1 MRKFLVACTLMLA
14 LCGLGATAQT
24 DSAAVAAKVD
34 SCIALFFSN
43 YQCDYRPTT
52 PVGYE
57 RSVFNDSLR
66 TLDIYVREGFAGQV
80 FTPEKVAAAYE
91 QLRSYLVEPY
101 NNYNVRLVGFGREI
115 SELVPNIYRRQKDA
129 SRLWTKANR
138 EGEAW
143 VRNISRPIT
152 AEKGLQG
159 THLTVWPSHG
169 RYYDHAKGV
178 WRWQRPNLW
187 CTTEDMFTCSIVV
200 PYLLPMLERAGAVV
214 YCPRERDWHTEEVLG
229 HIAADSA
236 AFYPDLSAAGDY
248 AVYVRYPFADNAA
261 ADALYT
267 VRHGGVETHIRV
279 NQQIGGGVW
288 VYIGN
293 FYFTEGQSSANAV
306 SLSGATNSGGVVLPS
321 EVRIGGGFGSIER
334 GGQLSGLPRFL
345 EGSRYFAEYSGF
357 PQAVY
362 DTKDGFNDYA
372 DDINSRSNMVNW
384 LAGGSPYLP
393 DTIGLRVPMELS
405 LAVHSD
411 AGYFKDN
418 RPFGTLTI
426 YTINGDNGAD
436 TLRSGVNRMA
446 NSDLASLIQ
455 VDVCRDLS
463 AAIKCD
469 WQRRSIFNR
478 DYSESRKPEIPSAI
492 IETMS
497 HQNFQDMIYGHD
509 PNFKRILARSIYKS
523 ITRFVASQHAHDYI
537 IQPLPVTHFRADAMN
552 GKVRLSWRAQA
563 DSLEPSAIPTA
574 FVLYS
579 ARENEDFDNGVLI
592 IPENGVKV
600 EHFVDVEPNKLY
612 RFKVTACND
621 GGESEDSEILTAL
634 VAKKPEE
641 NADNADGNK
650 TNNAEKENYSEES
663 VLIVNGFTRLS
674 APAVVEGERDGK
686 KLLGFDINTD
696 IGVPYINTAEYC
708 GAQIEFNS
716 DKIGREGE
724 GALGFSGSELEGRV
738 IAGNN
743 FDYPYIHALALRTD
757 HGGRSI
763 SSCSMEALLDDGA
776 LNADLALVDII
787 FGLQK
792 DDGRSSIIDYKTF
805 TPRLRTLLADY
816 LKHGGNLLV
825 SGAYIGSDMLAPDEQ
840 KYTATTLKYHHE
852 RKTCESQLS
861 IGGTHFSLV
870 NEWNPYRYA
879 VQFTDVLTPTKGGEM
894 FAKYADNSCAGVSTD
909 NVVVLGFPFE
919 AVNDADDRRVIMNCV
934 VQKLI
939 YKF

>member
-1 MRKFLVACTLMLA
+1 MRNIIFVFTLLLA
-14 LCGLGATAQT
+14 LSRLGASAQI

-34 SCIALFFSN
+34 SCIALFFNN
-43 YQCDYRPTT
+43 YQCDFRPST
-52 PVGYE
+52 PMGYD
-57 RSVFNDSLR
+57 RSVLNDSLR
-66 TLDIYVREGFAGQV
+66 TLDVYVKDGFAGQV
-80 FTPEKVAAAYE
+80 FTPEKVSSAYE
-91 QLRSYLVEPY
+91 QLRACLPEPY
-101 NNYNVRLVGFGREI
+101 NNYNVRLIGFGREI
-115 SELVPNIYRRQKDA
+115 SEFVPNIYRSVKDT
-129 SRLWTKANR
+129 SRLWPAHKNVG
-138 EGEAW
+138 GEW
-143 VRNISRPIT
+143 TRNISRPIDVRR
-152 AEKGLQG
+152 GLQG
-159 THLTVWPSHG
+159 VHLTVWPSHG
-169 RYYDHAKGV
+169 RYFDHAKGV

-187 CTTEDMFTCSIVV
+187 CTTEDMFTFSIVV

-214 YCPRERDWHTEEVLG
+214 YCPRERDWHTEEMIG
-229 HIAADSA
+229 RIAADSA

-563 DSLEPSAIPTA
+563 DSLEPSAIPSAFIVYTA
-574 FVLYS
+574 Q
-579 ARENEDFDNGVLI
+579 ENEDFDNGVVINAHDVTVNDLGAG
-592 IPENGVKV
+592 ENGHENVY
-600 EHFVDVEPNKLY
+600 FVDVEANKLY

-621 GGESEDSEILTAL
+621 GGESEDSEILTTLCASN
-634 VAKKPEE
+634 AEE
-641 NADNADGNK
+641 N
-650 TNNAEKENYSEES
+650 
-663 VLIVNGFTRLS
+663 VLVVNGFTRLS
-674 APAVVEGERDGK
+674 SPAVIDSDKNGDN
-686 KLLGFDINTD
+686 LLGFDINTD

-708 GAQIEFNS
+708 GAQIEFNR
-716 DKIGREGE
+716 KNIGKEGE
-724 GALGFSGSELEGRV
+724 GGLGFSGSELEGRV

-743 FDYPYIHALALRTD
+743 FDYPYIHAIAMRSD
-757 HGGRSI
+757 DDVRSI
-763 SSCSMEALLDDGA
+763 SSCSMDAFVDGEAA
-776 LNADLALVDII
+776 NADYALIDIV

-792 DDGRSSIIDYKTF
+792 DDGLSSIVEYKTF
-805 TPRLRTLLADY
+805 TPKLRTLLTDY
-816 LKHGGNLLV
+816 LKRGGNV
-825 SGAYIGSDMLAPDEQ
+825 IASGAYLGCDMSDADER
-840 KYTATTLKYHHE
+840 KFVATTFGYRHE
-852 RKTCESQLS
+852 RSISEHNLS
-861 IGGTHFSLV
+861 IGATNFSLV
-870 NEWNPYRYA
+870 HEWNPYRYA
-879 VQFTDVLTPTKGGEM
+879 VQFTDVLDPTKGGEV
-894 FAKYADNSCAGVSTD
+894 FAKYESGECAAVSTD
-909 NVVVLGFPFE
+909 NTVVLGFPLE
-919 AVNDADDRRVIMNCV
+919 AVNDADDRRVIMNRII
-934 VQKLI
+934 QKLI
-939 YKF
+939 HKF